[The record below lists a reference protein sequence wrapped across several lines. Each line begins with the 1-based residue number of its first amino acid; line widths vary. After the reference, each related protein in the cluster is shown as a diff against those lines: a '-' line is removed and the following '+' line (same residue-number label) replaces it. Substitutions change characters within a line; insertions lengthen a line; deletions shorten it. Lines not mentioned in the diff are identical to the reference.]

1 MDLRIRETVHTA
13 RYATDKLAIEEYR
26 KAVTRGLAQAELL
39 ARLTTAASEL
49 VARRITGDRR
59 ISIQPPQSSKR

>member
-26 KAVTRGLAQAELL
+26 KAVTRGLAQTELL
-39 ARLTTAASEL
+39 ARPTTAASEL
-49 VARRITGDRR
+49 VARRINRR
-59 ISIQPPQSSKR
+59 PEDIDTAATAL

>member
-26 KAVTRGLAQAELL
+26 EAVTRGLVQS
-39 ARLTTAASEL
+39 RVASTPNHS
-49 VARRITGDRR
+49 R
-59 ISIQPPQSSKR
+59 